1 MHKSFLAAVAAT
13 LLASSSA
20 YAADAIIYQDTTPYT
35 PAAAAQFDWSGF
47 YLGVDGGYVWTR
59 ASVPGLSES
68 FNGGLLGAH
77 AGYNMQHDDFV
88 FGLEGNIAYTW
99 NSRTEQIS
107 VAPPADLTVGTDWQG
122 SIRARA
128 GFALDRTFIY
138 GTGGVAFTQAYA
150 KVDAGTLGSVTESK
164 TLTGWTLGAG
174 VEHALTENWTVRGE
188 YRYSDYGRV
197 DLGLGGFDPKV
208 TEHALRA
215 GVSFK
220 F

>member
-13 LLASSSA
+13 LLTSSSA
-20 YAADAIIYQDTTPYT
+20 YAADAIIFQDATPYT

-59 ASVPGLSES
+59 ASVAGLTDN

-77 AGYNMQHDDFV
+77 TGYNIQHDDFV

-99 NSRTEQIS
+99 NSLTVQYS
-107 VAPPADLTVGTDWQG
+107 VAPPADLSMGTDWQG
-122 SIRARA
+122 SVRARA

-138 GTGGVAFTQAYA
+138 GTAGVAFTQIYA
-150 KVDAGTLGSVTESK
+150 KLDSGTLGSVKENRK
-164 TLTGWTLGAG
+164 LTGWTLGAG
-174 VEHALTENWTVRGE
+174 VEHALTDNWTVRGE
-188 YRYSDYGRV
+188 YRYSDYGRL
-197 DLGLGGFDPKV
+197 DRGPGALDPKI